1 MQKFLV
7 GLVVVLLLAGA
18 AGFLVLTHQ
27 SRTMLDAATSEAEQ
41 AQLADRQAAAAV
53 ARELAEDMARM
64 LSAVLADDIAQG
76 NLEAVEAQLATA
88 VQGNRLAGVLVVAV
102 DGTVLTSTDLR
113 YRGRTLHDDVTRR
126 ALAATEVAVLEEPP
140 APGQIEVDA
149 PLMAGGSRIGV
160 LRVFVQ
166 LDDLAGV

>member
-7 GLVVVLLLAGA
+7 GLVIVLLLACVVGY
-18 AGFLVLTHQ
+18 FLLTHQ
-27 SRTMLDAATSEAEQ
+27 SRTALEAATDEAELTQ
-41 AQLADRQAAAAV
+41 VAEREAAAQV
-53 ARELAEDMARM
+53 VRELAEDMARM

-76 NLEAVEAQLATA
+76 NLESVEAQLATA
-88 VQGNRLAGVLVVAV
+88 VQGHRLAGVLVVAV
-102 DGTVLTSTDLR
+102 DGAVLTSTDLR
-113 YRGRTLHDDVTRR
+113 YRGRTLHDDATRR
-126 ALAATEVAVLEEPP
+126 ALAVTEVGVMEEPP